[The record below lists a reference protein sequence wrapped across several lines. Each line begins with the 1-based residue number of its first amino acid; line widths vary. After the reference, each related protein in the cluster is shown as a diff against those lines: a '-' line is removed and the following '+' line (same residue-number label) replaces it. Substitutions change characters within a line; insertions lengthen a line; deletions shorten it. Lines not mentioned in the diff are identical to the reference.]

1 MTDFDLCPYEA
12 VLFDLDST
20 LTNTK
25 RYPIRAS
32 EWILARLV
40 DDVEQVLE
48 PYIRE
53 LLENYRIGIES
64 VVNGGRYRSPYDI
77 VKMAIGNS
85 LNAIG
90 VDYTPEIL
98 DEAITFFKQ
107 LHIESSAPVPGV
119 EHLLSSL
126 RSQDYLMGVFTNSFE
141 GHAEVILRNI
151 GLLDFFDVVADPGM
165 ARGFKPMPVTFEFM
179 LSQIDVSPEK
189 ALFVGNEFLADI
201 FGSISAGLDAVWIN
215 SKGRLLEEFIEKFGE
230 DYRPR
235 AVLGSVSELVRFVCS

>member
-1 MTDFDLCPYEA
+1 MTDFNLCPYEA

-32 EWILARLV
+32 EWILSRLV

-53 LLENYRIGIES
+53 LLESYRIGIEL
-64 VVNGGRYRSPYDI
+64 VVNGGTYRSPYDI
-77 VKMAIGNS
+77 VKRAIGNS
-85 LNAIG
+85 LKAIG
-90 VDYTPEIL
+90 VDYTLEIL
-98 DEAITFFKQ
+98 DEAIAFFKQ
-107 LHIESSAPVPGV
+107 LHIESSVPVPGV
-119 EHLLSSL
+119 EQLLFL
-126 RSQDYLMGVFTNSFE
+126 LKSQDYKMGVFTNSFE
-141 GHAEVILRNI
+141 GHAEVILSNI
-151 GLLDFFDVVADPGM
+151 GLLDFFDVVADAGI
-165 ARGFKPMPVTFEFM
+165 AGGFKPMSVAFEFM
-179 LSQIDVSPEK
+179 LSQIDVAPEK
-189 ALFVGNEFLADI
+189 ALFVGDEFLADI